1 MMKTAKDERLLC
13 KQTDWKRNNLEE
25 CYFLFSMDVLV
36 RTDFPL
42 VLIEIIDRPG
52 LA

>member
-1 MMKTAKDERLLC
+1 MKTAKDERLLC

-25 CYFLFSMDVLV
+25 CYCLFSMDVLV

-42 VLIEIIDRPG
+42 VLIEIIDRPS